1 MSLTLYHFN
10 YSIYS
15 QKIRMVLE
23 EKNVSDWESKEV
35 DLFNGG
41 QFDPEYLKLNP
52 KGVVPTLLHNECVM
66 TESTLIIEYLKEIF
80 AETPLKPADA
90 AERAV
95 MRLYS

>member
-1 MSLTLYHFN
+1 MSLTPYHFN
-10 YSIYS
+10 NSVYS

-23 EKNVSDWESKEV
+23 EKNVSDWESKEI

-41 QFDPEYLKLNP
+41 QFDSEYLKLNP
-52 KGVVPTLLHNECVM
+52 KGVVPTLVHNGRVM
-66 TESTLIIEYLKEIF
+66 TESTLIAEYLKEIF
-80 AETPLKPADA
+80 AEPPLKPADT